1 MDKNQIVQVLKN
13 LGDELDDLG
22 QKKTIKLLIIG
33 GAYMLTQIGNR
44 DATTDIDGKVLEIK
58 DPMNSQ
64 DYLVFKNATHFV
76 ANDNKLEY
84 AWFSDNI
91 SDFLD
96 IVGPL
101 PQLTRWK
108 KFGKLEVYIP
118 PAEYILALKFIAGRR
133 KDRDDIFALCKK
145 LHIRT
150 RRQAHDIM
158 DAYVTNEDI
167 KQEKNVTQTINGY
180 FPN

>member
-1 MDKNQIVQVLKN
+1 MDAKQIVEMLKS
-13 LGDELDDLG
+13 LADELDELG

-33 GAYMLTQIGNR
+33 GAYMLTQVGNR
-44 DATTDIDGKVLEIK
+44 NATTDIDGKILNID
-58 DPMNSQ
+58 DPINSQ
-64 DYLVFKNATHFV
+64 DYLVFKNATH
-76 ANDNKLEY
+76 AAASNNKMDQ

-101 PQLTRWK
+101 PKLTRWK

-118 PAEYILALKFIAGRR
+118 PAGYILALKFTAGRR
-133 KDRDDIFALCKK
+133 KDRDDIFALCKN

-150 RRQAHDIM
+150 RRQAHDLLNT
-158 DAYVTNEDI
+158 YVTNEDI
-167 KQEKNVTQTINGY
+167 KQEKNITQTINGY